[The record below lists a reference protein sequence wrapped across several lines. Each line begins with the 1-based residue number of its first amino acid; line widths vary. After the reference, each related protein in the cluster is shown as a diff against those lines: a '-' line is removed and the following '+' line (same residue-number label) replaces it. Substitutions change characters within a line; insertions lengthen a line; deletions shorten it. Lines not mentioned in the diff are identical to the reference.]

1 MTLTTTIDATRG
13 KFDWTKPVLWLF
25 AVCLVVLVG
34 LPLSWLAIYAFSNK
48 AGHVTLQNF
57 VTLFTDPDFL
67 DPLLTTAIIAT
78 TSATLCCVVAAPMG
92 WLVSRTDMP
101 GRQFIR
107 ALVTASFVTPPF
119 LGAVAWELLAAPN
132 SGLLNQLYRLV
143 TGQDAGEHLFNIY
156 SLTGIIF
163 VISCYTFPF
172 VFVLVANALD
182 NMPGELED
190 ASAILGGKAWTTA
203 RRVTIPLA
211 LPALVAGA
219 LIAFLQAMTLF
230 GSPAILA
237 LPAGF
242 HTMTTKIWSLFQ
254 YPPKLEL
261 AAAAAVPL
269 LVLTIVLLQAQ
280 KFILGR
286 RGYSVVGGKYGAPR
300 RVERGG
306 WRWFALGFCLVVLL
320 NPVFLPYLA
329 LLNAAFSPN
338 ATTLVT
344 PTTFTLHNIVFV
356 FTELSSTQLALK
368 TAVILGTA
376 AATIGTILA
385 LVIAYV
391 TTRRVIA
398 GHRLLGFLAT
408 APVAVPGIVLGVG
421 LFLSYTRPPFVLYGT
436 LWILLIAFLAIHL
449 PSAYQQLQAAFL
461 TIHPEL
467 EDASRILGAT
477 RLQSLRKITAPLLR
491 TVLIA
496 TWCFIFIGV
505 MRELSAAI
513 VLFTSQTKVLSV
525 LIYDLN
531 ESGDLAAIAVLGI
544 AMLIITFAVGLAV
557 TQTPGGG
564 NGATRLRTSWAV
576 LPAKAGTHHPWRQ
589 RSKKPLL
596 HCRKTTVRAV

>member
-1 MTLTTTIDATRG
+1 MTVTADIAPQKSRIDI
-13 KFDWTKPVLWLF
+13 TKPVLWLF
-25 AVCLVVLVG
+25 AAVLVALIV
-34 LPLSWLAIYAFSNK
+34 LPMSWLALFAFTDK
-48 AGHVTLQNF
+48 ARNPTLQNF
-57 VTLFTDPDFL
+57 ITLFSDPDFL
-67 DPLLTTAIIAT
+67 DPLLTTAIIAF
-78 TSATLCCVVAAPMG
+78 TSAAICCVVAAPIS

-101 GRQFIR
+101 GRQTIR

-132 SGLLNQLYRLV
+132 SGLLNKLYRYLASAEP
-143 TGQDAGEHLFNIY
+143 DAALFNIY
-156 SLTGIIF
+156 SLPGIIF

-211 LPALVAGA
+211 LPALVAGS

-254 YPPKLEL
+254 YPPKPEL

-269 LVLTIVLLQAQ
+269 LLLTIFLLQAQ

-286 RGYSVVGGKYGAPR
+286 RGYSVLGGKYGPPR
-300 RVERGG
+300 RVEMKG
-306 WRWFALGFCLVVLL
+306 WRFVALGFCLLILL
-320 NPVFLPYLA
+320 NPVFLPYFA
-329 LLNAAFSPN
+329 LFNAAFSPN

-344 PTTFTLHNIVFV
+344 PGTFTLHNIVFV

-368 TAVILGTA
+368 NTVILGTA
-376 AATIGTILA
+376 TATIGTILA

-391 TTRRVIA
+391 TTRKVISGSRV
-398 GHRLLGFLAT
+398 LGFLAT

-421 LFLSYTRPPFVLYGT
+421 LFLAYTRPPFVLYGT
-436 LWILLIAFLAIHL
+436 LWILLVAFLTINL
-449 PSAYQQLQAAFL
+449 PSAYQQLQAAFA

-467 EDASRILGAT
+467 EEASRILGAT
-477 RLQSLRKITAPLLR
+477 RLQSLWRITAPLLR
-491 TVLIA
+491 TGVIA

-513 VLFTSQTKVLSV
+513 ILFTSQTKVLSV

-531 ESGDLAAIAVLGI
+531 ESGDLAAISVLGI
-544 AMLIITFAVGLAV
+544 AMLVITFAVVLAV
-557 TQTPGGG
+557 NQIPMFGGSA
-564 NGATRLRTSWAV
+564 GAKLRNS
-576 LPAKAGTHHPWRQ
+576 
-589 RSKKPLL
+589 
-596 HCRKTTVRAV
+596 